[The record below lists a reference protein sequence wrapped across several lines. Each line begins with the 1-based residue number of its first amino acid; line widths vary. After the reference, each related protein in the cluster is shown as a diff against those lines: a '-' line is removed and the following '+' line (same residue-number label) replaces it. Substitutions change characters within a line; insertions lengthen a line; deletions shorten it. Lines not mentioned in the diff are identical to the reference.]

1 MTGPGDGERFVGWRK
16 LFAEVKVS
24 SLTGGGCGE
33 QNIMCEKTK
42 GEEVIQLSCL
52 VSGSLLSWQLVSG
65 RVTESAAADTTLA
78 AVDTSGGVALLRDK
92 IFHFYFFP
100 N

>member
-1 MTGPGDGERFVGWRK
+1 
-16 LFAEVKVS
+16 
-24 SLTGGGCGE
+24 
-33 QNIMCEKTK
+33 MCEKTK

-52 VSGSLLSWQLVSG
+52 VSGSLLCWQLVSG

-92 IFHFYFFP
+92 IYIPFLFLPKLTAKGLKIVHKCMSFTKPIQLF
-100 N
+100 

>member
-1 MTGPGDGERFVGWRK
+1 M
-16 LFAEVKVS
+16 S

-52 VSGSLLSWQLVSG
+52 VSGSLLCWQLVSG

-92 IFHFYFFP
+92 IYIPFLFLP
-100 N
+100 KDLIVLRLL